1 MSGDVAAT
9 RSKVEQYLTENFDDV
24 NTAPDGSHSLRRG
37 SARIFV
43 TVRTHDD
50 TDWTWVT
57 LEAPLLSNVEA
68 TPEVFEHVALHSDDF
83 IFGHLSAVRTESGL
97 EILFTHALLGDFLD
111 EDELVKAVGGMLV
124 IADNMDDELAE
135 IFGGDRFHD
144 E

>member
-1 MSGDVAAT
+1 MAGDVAAT

-24 NTAPDGSHSLRRG
+24 NIALDGSYSLRRG

-57 LEAPLLSNVEA
+57 LEAPLLSNVEE
-68 TPEVFEHVALHSDDF
+68 TSEVFEHVALHGDDF
-83 IFGHLSAVRTESGL
+83 IFGHLSAVRTDVGL
-97 EILFTHALLGDFLD
+97 DILFTHALLGDCLD

-135 IFGGDRFHD
+135 VFGGDRFHD
-144 E
+144 D